1 MGKVLGIIIGIV
13 LVVLGVWGIVAWWA
27 YFVKALMAAVPALL
41 IVVGVVLVVFFVSEI
56 RSSLQEKAEM
66 EASAEGEKEEEKT
79 SSKKEEETASKGES
93 GEEK

>member
-13 LVVLGVWGIVAWWA
+13 LVVLGVWGIVEWWA

-66 EASAEGEKEEEKT
+66 EASTEGEKEEEKT
-79 SSKKEEETASKGES
+79 SSKKEEETSSKGEP